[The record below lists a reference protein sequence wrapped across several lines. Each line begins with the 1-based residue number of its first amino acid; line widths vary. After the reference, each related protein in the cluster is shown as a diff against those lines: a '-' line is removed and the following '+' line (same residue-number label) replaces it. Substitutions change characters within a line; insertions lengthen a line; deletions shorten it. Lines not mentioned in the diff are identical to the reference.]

1 MNEPAGRMPVV
12 VLVSGRGSNLQA
24 IIDAADQGRIP
35 VTIEAVV
42 SDSADAFALERA
54 RRASIAALTLIP
66 RDFPDRL
73 AYDAALADLIESH
86 KPGLV
91 VLAGFMRILG
101 PVTVQRYAGR
111 MLNIHPSLLPAY
123 AGLDTHRRVI
133 EAGEIETGASVHFVT
148 ETLDAGPA
156 IIQARVPVK
165 ADDDAHSLAARVLE
179 REHQIYPMAIGWFA
193 EGRLEIRDGRAW
205 LDRKPLDEPI
215 RLEQATKSS
224 AA

>member
-1 MNEPAGRMPVV
+1 MPVV

-35 VTIEAVV
+35 ATIEAVV

-54 RRASIAALTLIP
+54 RRASIAALTLIR

-86 KPGLV
+86 NPGLV

-101 PVTVQRYAGR
+101 PATVQRYAGR

-165 ADDDAHSLAARVLE
+165 PDDDADRLAARVLE

-193 EGRLEIRDGRAW
+193 EGRLEMRDGRAW
-205 LDRKPLDEPI
+205 LDGKPLDEPI